1 MIPSYSIDIFPRL
14 FHFKKPAGTSRGVY
28 TERRSWYVRV
38 ASAAPLPQLSV
49 DDLPDYEGVL
59 RGICA
64 EVARTGQVD
73 TERWREYPSML
84 FGLETALRHLER
96 GTYALW
102 DTPFSRGEEGICIN
116 GLIWM
121 VSSVGIFRLAR
132 WNSGW
137 MPTGLL
143 LLRKPW
149 TS

>member
-1 MIPSYSIDIFPRL
+1 MIPSYRIDIFPRL

-38 ASAAPLPQLSV
+38 ASEACPGREGWGECAPLPQLSV

-102 DTPFSRGEEGICIN
+102 DTPFRAVKR
-116 GLIWM
+116 
-121 VSSVGIFRLAR
+121 VSAS
-132 WNSGW
+132 
-137 MPTGLL
+137 TG
-143 LLRKPW
+143 
-149 TS
+149 